1 MRTEWLVIPLLMG
14 CDDIVFEPHEQEGGG
29 IVDSG
34 YDGTLQII
42 NGSCL
47 SGCHD
52 AASQAAGLDLETDF
66 CGSTIGV
73 PSVLY
78 PDAGN
83 LIEAGNA
90 SSSVLFLKMQGADGV
105 GGVMPI
111 SGALD
116 GASQSVVGDWI
127 DAGADCSSDTSGGDT
142 GSGGGDTGGS
152 GGGGDTGVEADYTNS
167 AIVAEV
173 GPQCSGCHGPGGT
186 ALPQLGEDP
195 GNLINQK
202 SNYYGGKT
210 LVVPGDPE
218 ASFFYQKVRGN
229 METGHGDV
237 MPPYGDGL
245 STDELTLIYGW
256 ILELEG

>member
-1 MRTEWLVIPLLMG
+1 MRIEWLLIPLLMG
-14 CDDIVFEPHEQEGGG
+14 CDDIVFESHGDGGG
-29 IVDSG
+29 GTTESG
-34 YDGTLQII
+34 YDGTMEII
-42 NGSCL
+42 NASCL

-52 AASQAAGLDLETDF
+52 AAGQAGGLDLETDF

-73 PSVLY
+73 PSAFY
-78 PDAGN
+78 ADAGN
-83 LIEAGNA
+83 LIEAGDA
-90 SSSVLFLKMQGADGV
+90 ASSVLYLKMVGADGV

-116 GASQSVVGDWI
+116 DASVAVVGDWI
-127 DAGADCSSDTSGGDT
+127 DSGADCSSSGGSD
-142 GSGGGDTGGS
+142 S
-152 GGGGDTGVEADYTNS
+152 GGGGSDSGGGGGETDYTYA
-167 AIVAEV
+167 AITAQI

-218 ASFFYQKVRGN
+218 SSFFYQKVRGS
-229 METGHGDV
+229 MADGHGDL

-245 STDELTLIYGW
+245 STDELTLVYGW